1 MRDKKIK
8 VLNQSI
14 DISNDFKR
22 YDNTYFNM
30 SQLIEFNL
38 GHGKIKW
45 ERYNRKYRMSFNAIT
60 APFEKTNSWE
70 FPSEYEVDEI
80 GDFQISFISNNC
92 IRIRMDNNH
101 RNIVDKDSLM
111 LLDKVENIESKIE
124 EDEFKYKIIGEKYCI
139 YLHKNPFNI
148 EILNLK
154 GERILKTFQ
163 IADNKGLDNTYP
175 TPFSY
180 IREISSFKRMVAAS
194 FELKY
199 DEKLYGLG
207 ESFTRLNKRGQKI
220 NLWTYDAL
228 GAQNRDMYKPIP
240 FYFSNKGY
248 GIFMH
253 TSSAVTCDLGYEY
266 DGVQTLYLDDDKIDF
281 FVFLG
286 EPKEIIE
293 EYTNLTGKS
302 KMPPIWSF
310 GLWMS
315 RITYNSENQ
324 VREITKRMRKEKI
337 PCDVIHLDTGWF
349 EEDWKCNYKFSKNRF
364 LNPKKMIKDLRY
376 EGFRVSLWQLPY
388 ITPTNILYK
397 EVLKNKYY
405 VRGFDGEIPTE
416 DVIIDFSNE
425 KAVLWY
431 QNKLKKLFDI
441 GVSAIKVDFGEAAPY
456 NALYHSGNSGR
467 YEHNLYPLRY
477 NKAVNDITYKVNKE
491 NIIWARSA
499 WSGSQRYPLHWGGDS
514 EITDSAMAASLRAG
528 LSLGLCGFTFWSHD
542 IGGFTL
548 KSPEDLYKRWIAFG
562 MLTSHSRTHGQPPK
576 EPWEYSDEFKDIFRK
591 SVELKY
597 KLLPYILKESL
608 YSTEKGLPLLKTLF
622 LEYPNDEYSWN
633 IEDEYL
639 FGRDILVA
647 PLFEENNYLRKVYIP
662 DGIWID
668 YFTKKEYKGNKYYII
683 KTTELPIII
692 LIKKGSKIPMLPV
705 YQSTEFIDWS
715 KEYILEF

>member
-1 MRDKKIK
+1 MRDKKTK

-38 GHGKIKW
+38 GQGKIKW

-175 TPFSY
+175 IPFSY
-180 IREISSFKRMVAAS
+180 IRDISNFKRMVAAS

-281 FVFLG
+281 FIFLG

-364 LNPKKMIKDLRY
+364 LNPKKMIKDLRD

-456 NALYHSGNSGR
+456 NGLYHSGNSGR

-542 IGGFTL
+542 IGGFTF
-548 KSPEDLYKRWIAFG
+548 KSPENLYKRWIAFG

-622 LEYPNDEYSWN
+622 LEYLNDEYSWN

-668 YFTKKEYKGNKYYII
+668 YFTRKEYKGNRYYII

-692 LIKKGSKIPMLPV
+692 LIKKGSKIPMLPI

>member
-38 GHGKIKW
+38 GHGEIKW

>member
-1 MRDKKIK
+1 MRDKKTK

-38 GHGKIKW
+38 GQGKIKW

-175 TPFSY
+175 IPFSY
-180 IREISSFKRMVAAS
+180 VRDISNFKRMVAAS

-364 LNPKKMIKDLRY
+364 LNPKKMIKDLRD

-456 NALYHSGNSGR
+456 SGLYHSGNSGR

-542 IGGFTL
+542 IGGFTF

-668 YFTKKEYKGNKYYII
+668 YFTRKEYKGNRYYII

-692 LIKKGSKIPMLPV
+692 LIKKGSKIPMLPI